1 MWVQIFYPK
10 VYCGQANTKRNKWE
24 IWSICS
30 LVSVAQ
36 VISILQ
42 NSSDYLTMAP
52 YGSHFRD
59 IISLSL
65 SSVTDVPI
73 AVAPVLTRDGLLRPV
88 SSAAVA
94 MVPQPYLVMRN
105 STAAALTLTTTIY
118 RDGCSHHD
126 GSHPLRQIF
135 VCGSRSYVPFYSWI
149 ADQPDTHEKLIC
161 QRTRRVTTI
170 PRPPVE
176 SSRQGEFRFSGFHF
190 LWSFFDLLIK
200 KSQNMVPT
208 KRNPEDLESPC
219 RILACQGLRPF

>member
-1 MWVQIFYPK
+1 MWVQIFYQK
-10 VYCGQANTKRNKWE
+10 VCYGQTDTKRNKWE

-73 AVAPVLTRDGLLRPV
+73 AVAPVLTRVGLSRPV
-88 SSAAVA
+88 SPAAVA
-94 MVPQPYLVMRN
+94 MVPQPYLVTKN
-105 STAAALTLTTTIY
+105 STAAALALATTIY

-149 ADQPDTHEKLIC
+149 ANQPDTQEKLIC

-170 PRPPVE
+170 PRPPWE
-176 SSRQGEFRFSGFHF
+176 SSRREES
-190 LWSFFDLLIK
+190 
-200 KSQNMVPT
+200 KSALPIFV
-208 KRNPEDLESPC
+208 
-219 RILACQGLRPF
+219 